1 LLLRAILGLQ
11 PNAPEGRL
19 DIMQPCLPP
28 WLKDVRLSNFRVGNS
43 RLDLVFFRKGERAN
57 VEVRAIEGDPMR
69 VQIQI

>member
-1 LLLRAILGLQ
+1 MRMVDVTTYFSQCKHAAPSPSSLQ
-11 PNAPEGRL
+11 NDRR
-19 DIMQPCLPP
+19 
-28 WLKDVRLSNFRVGNS
+28 RLSNFRVGNS